1 MRSIV
6 RGERGGVA
14 TCSSAAPPHPVSHL
28 AMRPTLPL
36 QGRVKRCGDCSG
48 GSLAQLLGWRMIK
61 RPISDFRRKT
71 AKVLREN
78 TTAAENILWRHLQRI
93 EIKGSHFR
101 RQVPI
106 GPYIVDF
113 ACLKKRL
120 VIEVDG
126 SQHGN
131 DPNSRRDEVR
141 TRWLNSQGY
150 RVMRFWN
157 NDVMS
162 KTETV
167 LEAVYEATAVTPP
180 RLPLAGDP
188 ESELRSSRPPPG
200 EGGSVRGE

>member
-1 MRSIV
+1 
-6 RGERGGVA
+6 
-14 TCSSAAPPHPVSHL
+14 
-28 AMRPTLPL
+28 
-36 QGRVKRCGDCSG
+36 
-48 GSLAQLLGWRMIK
+48 
-61 RPISDFRRKT
+61 
-71 AKVLREN
+71 
-78 TTAAENILWRHLQRI
+78 
-93 EIKGSHFR
+93 
-101 RQVPI
+101 VPI

>member
-1 MRSIV
+1 
-6 RGERGGVA
+6 
-14 TCSSAAPPHPVSHL
+14 
-28 AMRPTLPL
+28 
-36 QGRVKRCGDCSG
+36 
-48 GSLAQLLGWRMIK
+48 MIK
-61 RPISDFRRKT
+61 RPISDFKRKT

-78 TTAAENILWRHLQRI
+78 TTTAEDILWRHLRRI

-106 GPYIVDF
+106 GPYVADF
-113 ACLKKRL
+113 ACLKERL
-120 VIEVDG
+120 IIEVDG

-131 DPNSRRDEVR
+131 DPNSRRDEDR
-141 TRWLNSQGY
+141 TRWLNSEGY

-162 KTETV
+162 KTEAV

-188 ESELRSSRPPPG
+188 PPSG
-200 EGGSVRGE
+200 EGGK